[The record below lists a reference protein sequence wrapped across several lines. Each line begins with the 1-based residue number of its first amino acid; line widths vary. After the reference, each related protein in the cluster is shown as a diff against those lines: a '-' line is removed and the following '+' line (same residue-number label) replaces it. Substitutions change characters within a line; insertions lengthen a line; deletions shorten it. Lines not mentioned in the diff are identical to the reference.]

1 MSNKD
6 KLAVIFG
13 GSGFIGRHLTSRLI
27 EQGFQVQIA
36 DLSPPDRTDIIFAKC
51 DVRGKIKMTIHQIPD
66 LVINLAAVHRTPG
79 HAADEYYETN
89 VAGATHVVDWCNTVG
104 AKKIVFTSSIS
115 VYGPGSESKNELSPL
130 KPIHAYGKS
139 KILSENIFRSWQ
151 QEKPSVRTVVIC
163 RPAVIFG
170 PGEHG
175 NFTRLAKALKRHMF
189 FYPGGPD
196 TVKSCG
202 YVMDLV
208 RSMLFVADCTDGAEV
223 TYNFCYPES
232 HSIGQICET
241 FRDVAGYSK
250 PISLPIA
257 KIGNLLT
264 HFPNPVS
271 ILGIRVLKLVVA
283 TKVSPSVLLHMGF
296 VWETDLK
303 SAFSDWKVKSERS
316 GYFE

>member
-1 MSNKD
+1 MSNKG

-13 GSGFIGRHLTSRLI
+13 GSGFIGRHLTAQLI
-27 EQGFQVQIA
+27 DQGFQVHIA
-36 DLSPPDRTDIIFAKC
+36 DLLPPDETNIIFTKC
-51 DVRGKIKMTIHQIPD
+51 DVRGKIHLSIHQIPD

-79 HAADEYYETN
+79 HAAEEYYETN
-89 VAGATHVVDWCNTVG
+89 IAGASHVVDWCNAVG

-115 VYGPGSESKNELSPL
+115 VYGPGSESKNELNPL

-139 KILSENIFRSWQ
+139 KMLSENIFRTWQ
-151 QEKPSVRTVVIC
+151 QEKPSERTAVIC

-175 NFTRLAKALKRHMF
+175 NFTRLAKALKCHMF

-208 RSMLFVADCTDGAEV
+208 KSILFVARRTDGAEV

-232 HSIGQICET
+232 YSIGQICKT
-241 FRDVAGYSK
+241 FHEVAGYAR
-250 PISLPIA
+250 PISLHIA
-257 KIGNLLT
+257 KVGNLLR
-264 HFPNPVS
+264 HLPGPFS
-271 ILGIRVLKLVVA
+271 ILGIRIQKLEVA
-283 TKVSPSVLLHMGF
+283 TKVVPSVLLQMGF
-296 VWETDLK
+296 VWETDLA
-303 SAFSDWKVKSERS
+303 SALADWKANTQKR
-316 GYFE
+316 GYFA